1 MSLGI
6 PKGEAILRLVIGLFI
21 LVGGVQWLLCWTGL
35 IQTTINLWPFALITF
50 GTLIAAGGIYRLK
63 H

>member
-1 MSLGI
+1 MSQSL
-6 PKGEAILRLVIGLFI
+6 PKGNAILRLVIGLFI
-21 LVGGVQWLLCWTGL
+21 LMSGVQSLLHRVGL

-50 GTLIAAGGIYRLK
+50 GILIAAGGIYRLK